1 MTNLYVDI
9 IGLITDFGP
18 RGQPYV
24 ASMKA
29 IILKLNTNIKII
41 DISHNISSYSIIEA
55 SYLIKTTYRYFPEN
69 TVFIIVVDPGVGSSR
84 EILALKT
91 ISNYYFIG
99 PNNGIFSNIIS
110 NDEIEEC
117 VVVENENY
125 FNKPVSETF
134 HGRDIMAPVGAHIIN
149 GIPLSNLGRQ
159 FNPKN
164 FINYSLEFEVKP
176 KKKIIRCVVQY
187 IDSFGNG
194 ITNIPIE
201 NNSIIGTSLSLTKG
215 GIIKFKFNNKEYEG
229 EFTSHFTDV
238 PKNSLLFLKGSSN
251 FLEISK
257 NQGNAA
263 KDIGFKVGDIIT
275 VMI

>member
-1 MTNLYVDI
+1 MTNLYEDI

-18 RGQPYV
+18 RGQHYV

-149 GIPLSNLGRQ
+149 GIPLSNFGSQ

-194 ITNIPIE
+194 TTNIPIE

-229 EFTSHFTDV
+229 KFTSHFADV